1 MLPRIKLQIMMMMM
15 PIVNVVIVPVWAS
28 PLTTYQVAAKGI
40 FQVNALHTNV
50 HCAPLLHSTLLG
62 VMLNT
67 ELLFFYHIPPS
78 CSHYKMLWTRFW
90 FDVLI
95 SHWLRSDH
103 LKSECQILN
112 RVYFLSQ
119 RSDGAK
125 GPYQTIWF
133 HTDNE
138 VTKWKLSQ
146 LSLPLRVSSCE

>member
-1 MLPRIKLQIMMMMM
+1 MLRIKWEIMMMM

-50 HCAPLLHSTLLG
+50 HCAPLLHSTLIG

-67 ELLFFYHIPPS
+67 ELLFFYHILPS
-78 CSHYKMLWTRFW
+78 CSHNKMWWTRFW

-103 LKSECQILN
+103 LKAKPVDLFTWVSNFEQSLLIKPHIRWSQGTISNHLILHW
-112 RVYFLSQ
+112 Q
-119 RSDGAK
+119 RSDKMKA
-125 GPYQTIWF
+125 
-133 HTDNE
+133 
-138 VTKWKLSQ
+138 
-146 LSLPLRVSSCE
+146 